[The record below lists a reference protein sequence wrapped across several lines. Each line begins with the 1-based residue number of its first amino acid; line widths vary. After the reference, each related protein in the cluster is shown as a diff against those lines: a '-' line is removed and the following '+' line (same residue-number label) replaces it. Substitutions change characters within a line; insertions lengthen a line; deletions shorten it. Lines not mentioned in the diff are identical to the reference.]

1 MNKPKIKIVG
11 VGHTGKILVENF
23 SSEKVDLL
31 SIANQDSKAN
41 PNDNIEVIELTRS
54 NIITIE
60 EALSLCST
68 YEGQIDRLNK
78 LLSLIKENDKLY
90 HFFPYNSGCIQHI
103 GWSGIKLKRD
113 GKTIDSFKYTNAKR
127 CSN

>member
-41 PNDNIEVIELTRS
+41 PNDNI
-54 NIITIE
+54 
-60 EALSLCST
+60 
-68 YEGQIDRLNK
+68 ID
-78 LLSLIKENDKLY
+78 I
-90 HFFPYNSGCIQHI
+90 
-103 GWSGIKLKRD
+103 
-113 GKTIDSFKYTNAKR
+113 FKYTNAKR
-127 CSN
+127 CSK

>member
-78 LLSLIKENDKLY
+78 FY
-90 HFFPYNSGCIQHI
+90 HFFPYSSGCIQHI